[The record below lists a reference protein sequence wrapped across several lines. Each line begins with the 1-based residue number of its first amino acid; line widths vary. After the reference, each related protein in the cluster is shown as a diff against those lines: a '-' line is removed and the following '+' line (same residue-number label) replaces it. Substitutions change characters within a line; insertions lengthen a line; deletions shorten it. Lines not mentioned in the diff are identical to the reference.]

1 MAPLS
6 KEIITDSD
14 STGGDSSSSSESE
27 KKLVSKSKT
36 IKSTPTVESK
46 SKSKTK
52 SDRAP
57 KPPSASSSDSESE
70 VEEVPASKKSLQ
82 KRVTIDEEASII
94 PIPAKPFYPPDG
106 FKPAQNSSIPPSK
119 LTDAFLDLSGKQL
132 WHITAPSAAPVSA
145 IKQLALDAVAT
156 GEPILTHKDIS
167 YRLREDQIGADK
179 TKSFFLPDKNGKG
192 YRRQRMDVV
201 QTFHIE
207 QVVDTAG
214 QGSKSDIEAMKKK
227 TKPLPSQP
235 KDLRMRYTPF
245 GSSVVEG
252 NHETITDDSHTFKVP
267 IGASHTDEE
276 VKTKKKR
283 KHVDI
288 DNTKEPRNGV
298 DVPVQAE
305 GKSPRKKSKK
315 DHSQDDHGRQRL
327 EEPKDSSDIRGRPEK
342 SADQSS
348 SKKHRDGTSQERR
361 ARREERKRKKSEKG
375 PA

>member
-6 KEIITDSD
+6 KEIVTDSD

-27 KKLVSKSKT
+27 EKSVSKSNT
-36 IKSTPTVESK
+36 TKSTSTVKSK
-46 SKSKTK
+46 SKSKSK
-52 SDRAP
+52 PDPAP
-57 KPPSASSSDSESE
+57 KPSSASSSDSESE
-70 VEEVPASKKSLQ
+70 VEEVTASKKNLQ

-119 LTDAFLDLSGKQL
+119 LTDAFSDLTGKQI
-132 WHITAPSAAPVSA
+132 WHITAPSAVPVSA

-156 GEPILTHKDIS
+156 GEPILTHKDVS

-179 TKSFFLPDKNGKG
+179 TKSFLLPDKNGKG

-235 KDLRMRYTPF
+235 EDLRMRYTPF

-252 NHETITDDSHTFKVP
+252 NHETLPDDSHTFKVP

-276 VKTKKKR
+276 VQTKKKR

-288 DNTKEPRNGV
+288 DNTKESRNGV
-298 DVPVQAE
+298 DVPAQAE

-315 DHSQDDHGRQRL
+315 DHSQDDHGRQKL
-327 EEPKDSSDIRGRPEK
+327 EESKDSSDIRGRPEK
-342 SADQSS
+342 SGDQSS
-348 SKKHRDGTSQERR
+348 SKKHRDETSQERR